1 MKPAI
6 QRVNVD
12 FSVDMLKELDTIA
25 RELNISRQ
33 TVIKDY
39 EPLYKEAQVLVKEG
53 WFRDEKDIFS
63 EAIRRF
69 LDTHRPDLMEKFIR
83 DDVEWGLRGKD

>member
-1 MKPAI
+1 MKTI
-6 QRVNVD
+6 QTEVPEQL
-12 FSVDMLKELDTIA
+12 FK
-25 RELNISRQ
+25 
-33 TVIKDY
+33 K
-39 EPLYKEAQVLVKEG
+39 AQMLVKEG

-83 DDVEWGLRGKD
+83 EDVEWGLRGKD